1 MIERYSREEIKKI
14 WDINSK
20 FQYYLD
26 VELAVCE
33 AYCDLGVISKDILND
48 IKSKAKFD
56 ISRIDEIEKEVR
68 HDVIAF
74 LTCVNENVG
83 ENSRY
88 IHMGLTSSDVIDTAL
103 ALQISDA
110 SKIILKD
117 FEKLE
122 IILKELAKKYK
133 KTPCIGRSHGIHAE
147 PMVFGLKF
155 LNWLELFLRAKNSFE
170 QALNQIKV
178 GQISGPVGTYSN
190 INPEIEEL
198 TLKKLGLN
206 SAKIST
212 QVISRDLHAKYMQS
226 LALIAIA
233 VEVVALEIRHLQ
245 RSEVG
250 EVQEGFS
257 NTQKG
262 SSAMP
267 HKKNP
272 IASENLC
279 GLARVIKANSV
290 ASLDNVA
297 LWHERDISH
306 SSVER
311 IILPDSTI
319 LIDYMLDRLTNTL
332 ENLVVNEKR
341 MLKNLNQSGGVV
353 FSQKVLLA
361 LTNAGLKREEAYKI
375 VQENALLALDEDNG
389 NFKNN
394 ILNDKRIKDLL
405 SVEDIETCFDLHSYL
420 SNIDYIYNKFEL

>member
-1 MIERYSREEIKKI
+1 
-14 WDINSK
+14 
-20 FQYYLD
+20 
-26 VELAVCE
+26 
-33 AYCDLGVISKDILND
+33 
-48 IKSKAKFD
+48 
-56 ISRIDEIEKEVR
+56 
-68 HDVIAF
+68 
-74 LTCVNENVG
+74 
-83 ENSRY
+83 
-88 IHMGLTSSDVIDTAL
+88 MGLTSSDVIDTAL
-103 ALQISDA
+103 ALQICDA

-133 KTPCIGRSHGIHAE
+133 NTPCIGRSHGIHAE

-155 LNWLELFLRAKNSFE
+155 LNWLELFSRAKNSFE
-170 QALNQIKV
+170 QALEEIKV

-190 INPEIEEL
+190 INPQIEEL

-206 SAKIST
+206 SVKIST
-212 QVISRDLHAKYMQS
+212 QVIARDLHARYMQA
-226 LALIAIA
+226 LALIATAI
-233 VEVVALEIRHLQ
+233 EVVALEIRHLQ
-245 RSEVG
+245 RSEVS

-279 GLARVIKANSV
+279 GLARIIKSNSIS
-290 ASLDNVA
+290 ALDNVA

-319 LIDYMLDRLTNTL
+319 LIDYMLARLTNTL

-361 LTNAGLKREEAYKI
+361 LTNSGLSREEAYKI

-394 ILNDKRIKDLL
+394 ILNDKRIKDFL
-405 SVEDIETCFDLHSYL
+405 SVEEIDKCFDLHSYL
-420 SNIDYIYNKFEL
+420 NNIDYIYNKFEL